1 VVVPAGQHDIEWRYR
16 PTWLTW
22 SKWVSIVGL
31 VLTLSLFVR
40 RDPWLK
46 RYAR

>member
-1 VVVPAGQHDIEWRYR
+1 MAHMV
-16 PTWLTW
+16 
-22 SKWVSIVGL
+22 KMVSIVGL